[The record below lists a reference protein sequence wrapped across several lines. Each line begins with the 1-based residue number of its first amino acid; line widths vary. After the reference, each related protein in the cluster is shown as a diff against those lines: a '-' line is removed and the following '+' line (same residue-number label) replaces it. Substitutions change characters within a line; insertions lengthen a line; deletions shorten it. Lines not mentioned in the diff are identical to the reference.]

1 MASSGSSDVRE
12 DFHYLQTL
20 PLGIVIT
27 NKEMEVVFWNQKMER
42 WTEISA
48 SEIVGD
54 SLVERFPSVGAKKYQ
69 GRIKQVIQGGPA
81 VIFSSQLHPHFIPAK
96 LPNGDLRTQHT
107 TVTRVPMK
115 GDREDLLMFSIQD
128 VTETVRHLNRIKRL
142 RKEALDQ
149 IEERK
154 KAERALRESE
164 ERFRLL
170 FKNLPLGIFQYSNDA
185 HIQTVNEAFIQI
197 LGSTREQLENMNLYD
212 LPSKQIVACIQ
223 KSLDG
228 EKAHY
233 EGEYVSV
240 TSGKST
246 HVKAEFAPI
255 RLTSGEILGGVGIV
269 EDISER
275 LSTLREL
282 EERETQYRLMV
293 EASEEVFFYIHDRD
307 HCFTYLSPSVKNV
320 LGYERDELMGKP
332 YDVLLVGDN
341 RDDEVHKYTHHAL
354 ETGEKSDIYTA
365 AVNHKDGHEIYLEL
379 VESPVSKEKDV
390 EGIQGF
396 ARDITDRVLAQ
407 RELRENKEM
416 LDSINRNIEEGIF
429 RFRPGKGIV
438 YANKALA
445 RIYGFDSTAAFMN
458 ELENAVQSDHK
469 MLGPLLEIINNGH
482 SLVNREIK
490 LTRHDGTEFW
500 GLVSLTRID
509 NAQGEA
515 MYYDGALTDIT
526 ERKEVD
532 MVQAALYRIADKT
545 STMKEPQIF
554 YRDIHRIVSE
564 LMVARNFYI
573 AECDTEKQ
581 LIWFPYD
588 VDRYDKVDSKK
599 AFGNGLTE
607 YVIRTGE
614 PTLLFEQDIRKMV
627 EAGEVELIGEMAK
640 AWMGVPIRSI
650 NETYGALVVQSYTD
664 EAIYTTRD
672 LDILTFVSQHLAT
685 ALERSRYEE
694 DLLKAKEEAEE
705 ASQSKSIFLA
715 NMSHELRTPLNS
727 IIGYTRRVLKRT
739 NDQIDNQSETA
750 LNTVQRNAQ
759 NLLTLINDLLDFSKI
774 EAGKM
779 TYQMQRM
786 ELTSIVQETLDE
798 LEPLA
803 SSKDLDL
810 KFNSQ
815 ENHYIYADP
824 NRLKQVLVNLISN
837 GIKFTDNGYVSVEI
851 EQKHERGKKVEYIH
865 VIDTGIGI
873 PDEKLQH
880 IFNVFEQAHSPD
892 LGKGGTGLG
901 LSIAQKIITDM
912 NGQMKVDSTYD
923 EGSTFTVVL
932 PGAELNN

>member
-1 MASSGSSDVRE
+1 MKGNGSHNVRD

-20 PLGIVIT
+20 PVGIVIT
-27 NKEMEVVFWNQKMER
+27 KKNMEVVFWNQKMER
-42 WTEISA
+42 WTEIQA
-48 SEIVGD
+48 SDIVGD
-54 SLVERFPSVGAKKYQ
+54 SLTERFSSLKAPKYQ
-69 GRIKQVIQGGPA
+69 SRIRQVIDGGPS
-81 VIFSSQLHPHFIPAK
+81 VIFSSQLHPHFIPSK

-107 TVTRVPMK
+107 TVIRVPMQGK
-115 GDREDLLMFSIQD
+115 RDDLLMFSIED
-128 VTETVRHLNRIKRL
+128 VTETVRHLNRIKTL

-154 KAERALRESE
+154 KVERALRESE

-170 FKNLPLGIFQYSNDA
+170 FKNLPLGIFQYSNDGY
-185 HIQTVNEAFIQI
+185 IQTVNEAFIQI
-197 LGSTREQLENMNLYD
+197 LGSTREKLENLHLYD
-212 LPSKQIVACIQ
+212 LPNKQIVSCIQ

-228 EKAHY
+228 KKAHF
-233 EGEYVSV
+233 EGEYVAT

-255 RLTSGEILGGVGIV
+255 RLPNGEILGGVAIV

-275 LSTLREL
+275 LNTLSEL

-293 EASEEVFFYIHDRD
+293 EASEEVFFYIHDRE
-307 HCFTYLSPSVKNV
+307 HRFTYLSPSVKNV
-320 LGYERDELMGKP
+320 MGYDREELLGKQ
-332 YDVLLVGDN
+332 YDSLLVGDE
-341 RDDEVHKYTHHAL
+341 RDEEVHQYTHRAL
-354 ETGEKSDIYTA
+354 ETGEQSDIYTA
-365 AVNHKDGHEIYLEL
+365 VVNHKNGHEIYLEL
-379 VESPVSKEKDV
+379 VESPVSKGEDV

-407 RELRENKEM
+407 KELRENKEM

-429 RFRPGKGIV
+429 RYKPEKGIV

-445 RIYGFDSTAAFMN
+445 RIYGFASAEDFIQELDSVEGNHERF
-458 ELENAVQSDHK
+458 LE
-469 MLGPLLEIINNGH
+469 PLIEVINHGH
-482 SLVNREIK
+482 SIVNREIK
-490 LTRHDGTEFW
+490 LTRRNGSEFW
-500 GLVSLTRID
+500 ALVSLTRIN
-509 NAQGEA
+509 NAKGEEL
-515 MYYDGALTDIT
+515 YYDGALTDIT

-545 STMKEPQIF
+545 STMKEPQNF

-573 AECDTEKQ
+573 AECDVNQ
-581 LIWFPYD
+581 RHIWFPYN
-588 VDRYDKVDSKK
+588 VDRYDKVEGKK
-599 AFGNGLTE
+599 TFGKGLTE
-607 YVIRTGE
+607 YVIRKGE
-614 PTLLFEQDIRKMV
+614 PTLLLKQDIV
-627 EAGEVELIGEMAK
+627 NLIENDQVELIGQMPK
-640 AWMGVPIRSI
+640 AWMGIPIRSVD
-650 NETYGALVVQSYTD
+650 ETFGALVVQSYTD

-685 ALERSRYEE
+685 ALERTRYEE

-705 ASQSKSIFLA
+705 ASRSKSIFLA

-727 IIGYTRRVLKRT
+727 IIGYTRRILKRSGQ
-739 NDQIDNQSETA
+739 DMDGQSEA
-750 LNTVQRNAQ
+750 AMETVQRNAQ

-779 TYQMQRM
+779 QYRMQRVD
-786 ELTSIVQETLDE
+786 LASVIRETLDE

-803 SSKDLDL
+803 STKDLSLHLQSDSSH
-810 KFNSQ
+810 FV
-815 ENHYIYADP
+815 YADP
-824 NRLKQVLVNLISN
+824 ARLKQVIVNLVSN
-837 GIKFTDNGYVSVEI
+837 GIKFTDEGGVTISMEKAND
-851 EQKHERGKKVEYIH
+851 RGRMHEYIH
-865 VIDTGIGI
+865 VKDTGIGI

-912 NGQMKVDSTYD
+912 DGRLDVKSEVDK
-923 EGSTFTVVL
+923 GSVFTIIL
-932 PGAELNN
+932 PTAKLES